1 MPCYR
6 KELSGSEILI
16 KTDTTNLVLNKLA
29 SRFFLIVIMVVA
41 AIVVFVYLDQ
51 NSRNEVSSSTV
62 VPKHDPYV
70 QEYSLPQGSAPNGLV
85 VDKSGLVWVTSG
97 NATLYSVDPQSGQV
111 KNYDIKGGKA
121 PYEKPGVHSVMVWA
135 IVESGDGKIWFSP
148 LGSTSIWRF
157 DPSNGIF
164 DSYLSETGAPF
175 QMKAD
180 GDKIWFTTLRGDT
193 IGVIEKSQNG
203 TYVVSTFDTVS
214 HANPAGIFLQ
224 NDSVW
229 IANVG
234 SQNIFQYKINQDN
247 YTTKSISTIR
257 EIPSGNAT
265 LFSSPTDLF
274 VDKNTLW
281 LTEHGTSF
289 FTSYDLNSGKI
300 TRYPTSQ
307 NTFNTTTLPFWIRGI
322 DDPKVLWFNEHQGN
336 KIGRFDVSNK
346 TLTEYSIP
354 SLPKDGYLTYPLNI
368 SQDPLDEKILWFS
381 EWNTDKIGV
390 INGHV
395 VVPFEINLNATQI
408 TLKNHGT
415 NVVNLKITSDLNNSN
430 RLFFNASSSITPTAA
445 LGNLSVEFSSN
456 VVTLPHNDA
465 VQITMRDGGVDP
477 GNYTVGIS
485 ASDGVVTTTKFL
497 DLSVLP

>member
-1 MPCYR
+1 
-6 KELSGSEILI
+6 
-16 KTDTTNLVLNKLA
+16 
-29 SRFFLIVIMVVA
+29 MVVVV
-41 AIVVFVYLDQ
+41 AIVVFVCLEQ
-51 NSRNEVSSSTV
+51 NFRNEVSSSIV
-62 VPKHDPYV
+62 VPKHDSYV
-70 QEYSLPQGSAPNGLV
+70 TEYSLPPDSAPNGLV
-85 VDKSGLVWVTSG
+85 VDKSGLVWVTSK
-97 NATLYSVDPQSGQV
+97 NSTLYSVDPQSGQV
-111 KNYDIKGGKA
+111 KNYEIKGGQI
-121 PYEKPGVHSVMVWA
+121 PYENTGVNSVMVWA
-135 IVESGDGKIWFSP
+135 IVEADDGKIWFSH

-157 DPSNGIF
+157 DPSSGIF
-164 DSYLSETGAPF
+164 DSYKSETGAPF

-193 IGVIEKSQNG
+193 IGVMEKSQNG
-203 TYVVSTFDTVS
+203 TYTVSTFDTIS

-224 NDSVW
+224 NNSVW
-229 IANVG
+229 TANVG

-247 YTTKSISTIR
+247 YTTKSISIIR

-274 VDKNTLW
+274 VDRNTLW

-289 FTSYDLNSGKI
+289 LTSYDLNSGKI

-322 DDPKVLWFNEHQGN
+322 ADPKVLWFNEHQGN
-336 KIGRFDVSNK
+336 KIGRFDISNK

-390 INGHV
+390 VNGHV
-395 VVPFEINLNATQI
+395 VIPFEINLNATQI
-408 TLKNHGT
+408 TLKNHST
-415 NVVNLKITSDLNNSN
+415 NVVALQVMNYMNSSN
-430 RLFFNASSSITPTAA
+430 QLFLNASSSITPTAS
-445 LGNLSVEFSSN
+445 LGNLSIQFSSN
-456 VVTLPHNDA
+456 IVTLSHNST
-465 VQITMRDGGVDP
+465 VQLTMRDGGVDP

-485 ASDGVVTTTKFL
+485 ASDGMVTTTKFL
-497 DLSVLP
+497 DLSILP